1 MKRLHLIREEIRRQR
16 AYPADAIP
24 CQIKLDANENPFP
37 LPEDLTGLFFSA
49 VTREVALNRYPEAGS
64 PALRRRFAARFGVAP
79 DQVLLGNGSDE
90 LILALLIACGGP
102 GKSVLIPTPTFAMYR
117 ICGLNLGCRICEAP
131 LAAGGDLDLPAMLA
145 ALERERPVLT
155 FLSYPNNPTGGCF
168 NDDKIAALIEQ
179 APGLV
184 VVDEAYGPFSG
195 RSFLPRLKAYD
206 NLLILRTL
214 SKVGLAA
221 MRIGFLVGPPEIVAE
236 IDKVRLPYNL
246 NSVSQMAAG
255 FYLDHEARFIAQTE
269 EIVRE
274 RAGLWDALRKTAGV
288 HPWPTDANFI
298 FFTCDRDINQLY
310 AALVKRG
317 VLVKKFDASG
327 NAPPAIR
334 VTVGRREENEAFLKA
349 LRAGVTT
356 LGA

>member
-117 ICGLNLGCRICEAP
+117 ICGLNLGYRICEVP

-168 NDDKIAALIEQ
+168 DDDKIAALIEQ
-179 APGLV
+179 ASGLV

-195 RSFLPRLKAYD
+195 RSFLPRLKACD

-274 RAGLWDALRKTAGV
+274 RDGLWDALQNHGCILADG
-288 HPWPTDANFI
+288 DANFI
-298 FFTCDRDINQLY
+298 FLLAIAINQVY
-310 AALVKRG
+310 AALVKRC
-317 VLVKKFDASG
+317 VLVRNSTPREGA
-327 NAPPAIR
+327 AAIR
-334 VTVGRREENEAFLKA
+334 ARSAAARKRGVFKA
-349 LRAGVTT
+349 LRRVTT